1 MMYYFDYSATT
12 KTDKKVL
19 ERFNEVSQEYFG
31 NANSSYEFARK
42 CKKVID
48 DTSCI
53 IADYFNVSLD
63 YLFGRETDE
72 PSNKIIC
79 RIIVKLFEN
88 RYLQSTDYKT
98 KETKW
103 LVNTQYEEGDP
114 LSFVK
119 KTNPV
124 VYKALYLQN
133 YIQDEDPDYQRT
145 GNDIEKNIE
154 INKFIEYYLSLKEM
168 KENGIMDENIF
179 NTSISNYIE
188 NMKYW
193 IAYILYIRLI
203 LKISDSFYYK
213 KSTNL
218 IVDAFRL
225 FVLILWILVKIIRIT
240 VAHPI

>member
-1 MMYYFDYSATT
+1 MNSFNHDIIVDNVKALIQKERDSGVKLNQIDLADKIGINRARFSRILNKKQ
-12 KTDKKVL
+12 KTEL
-19 ERFNEVSQEYFG
+19 FTLPQII
-31 NANSSYEFARK
+31 A
-42 CKKVID
+42 
-48 DTSCI
+48 

-145 GNDIEKNIE
+145 GNDIVKNIE

-179 NTSISNYIE
+179 KTSISNYIE
-188 NMKYW
+188 NMKY
-193 IAYILYIRLI
+193 
-203 LKISDSFYYK
+203 
-213 KSTNL
+213 
-218 IVDAFRL
+218 
-225 FVLILWILVKIIRIT
+225 
-240 VAHPI
+240 